1 MAKDNQVRVLNR
13 RTFYAGDVIFHEGT
27 QGAQAF
33 VVQSGRVRIARTA
46 PGGERATLGFVEPG
60 GIFGEMALIDRS
72 PRMASAIADSATVCI
87 TIPEETV
94 RAKLKACDPSL
105 QMLIV
110 MMIRLIRTIADQT
123 PLRADEMG
131 ALVDAAEPKA
141 KADTPDASGEA
152 GEAGAAGEADGADGA
167 GAKDGTAS

>member
-1 MAKDNQVRVLNR
+1 MARDNQVRVLNR
-13 RTFYAGDVIFHEGT
+13 RTFYAGDVIFHEGS

-60 GIFGEMALIDRS
+60 GVFGEMALIDRS

-94 RAKLKACDPSL
+94 TAKLKACDPSL
-105 QMLIV
+105 RMLIV

-123 PLRADEMG
+123 PLRADEVG
-131 ALVDAAEPKA
+131 ALADAADAAAETGPA
-141 KADTPDASGEA
+141 GDADGTAGA
-152 GEAGAAGEADGADGA
+152 GEAAGA
-167 GAKDGTAS
+167 GAKDEAAS